1 MKPLGVQGY
10 LLISFLFLSQFT
22 CELSLYLQY
31 DKKKI
36 KIYLLRKP
44 YLLLLPVKN
53 KHEGLP
59 MSRLE

>member
-1 MKPLGVQGY
+1 MKPFGVQEN

-31 DKKKI
+31 DKKEI

-53 KHEGLP
+53 KHE
-59 MSRLE
+59 